1 MANFKDSMKLLT
13 FLEHSNDMS
22 KLLHKN
28 KGEDGLTFYGIYES
42 AYPNWEGWR
51 IIKRYLL
58 IEPDLKK
65 CSVILSNNIEL
76 DLMVQK
82 FYKKEFWDKSKLDL
96 VDSQKIANMIF
107 CFAVNV
113 GVKTANKKLQEA
125 LGFDKENIDGI
136 VGNFTINHLN
146 DVDESLFVE
155 SFKQEQKK
163 YYIKLIANNPD
174 FKKFE
179 NGWFNRIETV
189 ANFML

>member
-1 MANFKDSMKLLT
+1 MADINKSMGLLKLI
-13 FLEHSNDMS
+13 EHSNRND
-22 KLLHKN
+22 KLLHYN
-28 KGEDGLTFYGIYES
+28 DGEDGYTFYGIYE
-42 AYPNWEGWR
+42 AAHPNWDGWR

-76 DLMVQK
+76 DLMVQN

-96 VDSQKIANMIF
+96 VDSQRKANMIF

-125 LGFDKENIDGI
+125 LGFSSEDIDGI
-136 VGNFTINHLN
+136 VGNFTIKHLN
-146 DVDESLFVE
+146 KSEEDLFID

-163 YYIKLIANNPD
+163 YYIKIIANNPD

-189 ANFML
+189 AKYE